1 MIYFGHLT
9 LNLYMNKLQ
18 TFYHVLGNNLLAGIT
33 NNLVWFALTF
43 WVYIETQS
51 VLATSWIAGTFAIA
65 GMFGGFIFGPIVD
78 RERKKSAMT
87 QSSIM
92 SLVAYSIGALIYFST
107 PAATWQEPFSPV
119 LWTLI
124 VVLMLGVV
132 ANNLRMIAQSTVVTM
147 LFDDNRDKANGL
159 VGASMGLSFAV
170 TSVFSGLIIG
180 FFGMG
185 TAIIVA
191 IIATLFALLHLMF
204 ITLPEK
210 EIVHLADKPKRIDIK
225 GAYILAAAIP
235 GLIGIIIFN
244 TFNNFLSG
252 VFMAL
257 MDPYGLSLV
266 SVQTWGL
273 LWGAVSLASIGGS
286 IYVSMRGVGKHPMRL
301 IMILNLIMW
310 GVCLIFPLQP
320 IVSLLLVGMLT
331 WMIFFPVIEAAEQT
345 VMQSVVPFEQQGRVF
360 GFAQSIESMAT
371 PITTF
376 LIGPL
381 AAFVFIPFMTT
392 GSGVELIGAWF
403 GTGADRG
410 MALVFIIAGVLGII
424 ATFIAWGS
432 RSYKL
437 LSGHYQST

>member
-1 MIYFGHLT
+1 
-9 LNLYMNKLQ
+9 MNKQ
-18 TFYHVLGNNLLAGIT
+18 RTFYHVLGNNLLAGIT

-43 WVYIETQS
+43 WVYIETES

-78 RERKKSAMT
+78 RERKKFAMM

-92 SLVAYSIGALIYFST
+92 SLMAYCVGALIYFSIPET
-107 PAATWQEPFSPV
+107 TWQEPFSPM
-119 LWTLI
+119 LWVLI

-132 ANNLRMIAQSTVVTM
+132 ANNLRMIAQSTIVTM
-147 LFDDNRDKANGL
+147 LFEENRDKANGL

-191 IIATLFALLHLMF
+191 IVATLIALLHLTF
-204 ITLPEK
+204 IALPEK
-210 EIVHLADKPKRIDIK
+210 EIVHLQDKPKRIDIK
-225 GAYILAAAIP
+225 GSYILAAAIP

-244 TFNNFLSG
+244 TFNNFLGG

-273 LWGAVSLASIGGS
+273 MWGAVSLASIGGS
-286 IYVSMRGVGKHPMRL
+286 IYVSMRGVGKRPMRL
-301 IMILNLIMW
+301 IMILNLVMW

-320 IVSLLLVGMLT
+320 LVSLLLVGMLT

-376 LIGPL
+376 MIGPL

-392 GSGVELIGAWF
+392 GSGVELIGSWF
-403 GTGADRG
+403 GVGANRG
-410 MALVFIIAGVLGII
+410 MALVFIVAGFLGII
-424 ATFIAWGS
+424 ATLLAWGS

-437 LSGHYQST
+437 LSGHYQSS

>member
-1 MIYFGHLT
+1 MQHK
-9 LNLYMNKLQ
+9 YMNNQ
-18 TFYHVLGNNLLAGIT
+18 ITFYHVLGNNLLAGIT

-43 WVYIETQS
+43 WVYLETES
-51 VLATSWIAGTFAIA
+51 VLATSWIAGTFAVA
-65 GMFGGFIFGPIVD
+65 GVFGGFIFGPIVD
-78 RERKKSAMT
+78 RERKKTALI

-92 SLVAYSIGALIYFST
+92 SLTAYCMGAFIYFSH
-107 PAATWQEPFSPV
+107 PESTWQEPFSFP

-124 VVLMLGVV
+124 IVLMLGVV
-132 ANNLRMIAQSTVVTM
+132 ANNLRMIAQSTIVTM
-147 LFDDNRDKANGL
+147 LFAENRDKANGL

-185 TAIIVA
+185 TAIVVAIVA
-191 IIATLFALLHLMF
+191 TLIALLHLTF
-204 ITLPEK
+204 ITLPEP
-210 EIVHLADKPKRIDIK
+210 EIIHLEDKPKRIDIK
-225 GAYILAAAIP
+225 GTYLLALAIP

-244 TFNNFLSG
+244 TFNNFLGG

-266 SVQTWGL
+266 SVEVWGL
-273 LWGAVSLASIGGS
+273 MWGIVSLASIGGS

-301 IMILNLIMW
+301 IMILNIVMW

-320 IVSLLLVGMLT
+320 MVSLLLVGMLT
-331 WMIFFPVIEAAEQT
+331 WMTFFPIIEAAEQT

-376 LIGPL
+376 MIGPI

-392 GSGVELIGAWF
+392 GSGALLIGDWF

-410 MALVFIIAGVLGII
+410 MALVFILAGFLGVI
-424 ATFIAWGS
+424 ATLIAWGS
-432 RSYKL
+432 RSYQL
-437 LSGHYQST
+437 LSNHYTAS

>member
-1 MIYFGHLT
+1 
-9 LNLYMNKLQ
+9 MNKQ
-18 TFYHVLGNNLLAGIT
+18 TTFYHILGNNLLAGIT

-65 GMFGGFIFGPIVD
+65 GVFGGFIFGPIVD
-78 RERKKSAMT
+78 RERKKSALI

-92 SLVAYSIGALIYFST
+92 SLIAYSIGALIYFSYPET
-107 PAATWQEPFSPV
+107 TWQEPFSPI

-132 ANNLRMIAQSTVVTM
+132 ANNLRMIAQSTIVTM

-159 VGASMGLSFAV
+159 VGASMGLSFAI

-185 TAIIVA
+185 TAIVVA
-191 IIATLFALLHLMF
+191 IIATLVALLHLVF
-204 ITLPEK
+204 IALPEK
-210 EIVHLADKPKRIDIK
+210 EIVHLEDKPKRIDIK
-225 GAYILAAAIP
+225 GSYILAAAVP

-244 TFNNFLSG
+244 TFNNFLGG

-273 LWGAVSLASIGGS
+273 LWGAVSVASIGGS

-301 IMILNLIMW
+301 IMILNIVMW
-310 GVCLIFPLQP
+310 AVCLIFPLQP
-320 IVSLLLVGMLT
+320 LVSLLLIGMLT

-360 GFAQSIESMAT
+360 GFAQSIENMAT
-371 PITTF
+371 PVTTF
-376 LIGPL
+376 MIGPI
-381 AAFVFIPFMTT
+381 ASFIFIPFMTT
-392 GSGVELIGAWF
+392 GSGAALIGNWF
-403 GTGADRG
+403 GAGADRG
-410 MALVFIIAGVLGII
+410 MALVFILAGFLGII
-424 ATFIAWGS
+424 ATLIAWGS

-437 LSGHYQST
+437 LSGHYQKA

>member
-1 MIYFGHLT
+1 MP
-9 LNLYMNKLQ
+9 KQ
-18 TFYHVLGNNLLAGIT
+18 TIFYHVLGNNLLAGIT

-51 VLATSWIAGTFAIA
+51 VLATSWIAGAFAIA
-65 GMFGGFIFGPIVD
+65 GVFGGFIFGPIVD
-78 RERKKSAMT
+78 RERKKSALV

-92 SLVAYSIGALIYFST
+92 SLVAYCIGALIYFSN
-107 PAATWQEPFSPV
+107 AESTWQEPFSPV

-132 ANNLRMIAQSTVVTM
+132 ANNLRMIAQSTIVTM

-191 IIATLFALLHLMF
+191 IVATLIALVHLTF

-210 EIVHLADKPKRIDIK
+210 EIIHLEDKPKRIDIK
-225 GAYILAAAIP
+225 GSYLLAAAVP

-244 TFNNFLSG
+244 TFNNFLGG

-266 SVQTWGL
+266 SVQTWGFM
-273 LWGAVSLASIGGS
+273 WGIVSLASIGGS

-301 IMILNLIMW
+301 IMILNLVMW
-310 GVCLIFPLQP
+310 GVCIIFPIQP
-320 IVSLLLVGMLT
+320 MVSLLIVGMLT
-331 WMIFFPVIEAAEQT
+331 WMIFFPIIEAAEQT
-345 VMQSVVPFEQQGRVF
+345 VMQAVVPFEQQGRVF

-371 PITTF
+371 PVTTF

-392 GSGVELIGAWF
+392 GSGVDIIGSWF
-403 GTGADRG
+403 GSGADRG
-410 MALVFIIAGVLGII
+410 MALVFILAGFLGII
-424 ATFIAWGS
+424 ATLLAWGS

-437 LSGHYQST
+437 LSSHYQST

>member
-1 MIYFGHLT
+1 
-9 LNLYMNKLQ
+9 MNHQ
-18 TFYHVLGNNLLAGIT
+18 TTFYHVLGNNLLAGIT

-43 WVYIETQS
+43 WVYIETES

-65 GMFGGFIFGPIVD
+65 GMFGGFVFGPIVD
-78 RERKKSAMT
+78 REHKKTALF
-87 QSSIM
+87 QSSLI
-92 SLVAYSIGALIYFST
+92 SLIAYIIGAAIYFT
-107 PAATWQEPFSPV
+107 HPEATWQEPFSPV

-132 ANNLRMIAQSTVVTM
+132 ANNLRMIAQSTIVTM
-147 LFDDNRDKANGL
+147 LFAENRDKANGL

-191 IIATLFALLHLMF
+191 ISATLLALLHLAF
-204 ITLPEK
+204 ISLPEK
-210 EIVHLADKPKRIDIK
+210 EIVHLEDKPKRIDIK
-225 GAYILAAAIP
+225 GSYFLAAAIP
-235 GLIGIIIFN
+235 GLIGIILFN
-244 TFNNFLSG
+244 TFNNFLGG

-266 SVQTWGL
+266 SVQAWGIMWGL
-273 LWGAVSLASIGGS
+273 VSLASIGGS
-286 IYVSMRGVGKHPMRL
+286 IYVSQRGVGHHPMRL
-301 IMILNLIMW
+301 IMILNMVMW
-310 GVCLIFPLQP
+310 GVCLIFPLQASVP
-320 IVSLLLVGMLT
+320 LLLVGMLT

-345 VMQSVVPFEQQGRVF
+345 VMQSAVPFEQQGRVF

-376 LIGPL
+376 LIGPI

-392 GSGVELIGAWF
+392 GAGVDLIGDWF
-403 GTGADRG
+403 GIGANRG
-410 MALVFIIAGVLGII
+410 MALVFILAGLLGMI
-424 ATFIAWGS
+424 ATLLAWGS
-432 RSYKL
+432 HSYRL
-437 LSGHYQST
+437 LSQHYAAAK

>member
-1 MIYFGHLT
+1 
-9 LNLYMNKLQ
+9 MNNQ
-18 TFYHVLGNNLLAGIT
+18 ITFYHILGNNLLAGIT

-65 GMFGGFIFGPIVD
+65 GVFGGFIFGPIVD
-78 RERKKSAMT
+78 RERKKSALL

-92 SLVAYSIGALIYFST
+92 SLIAYCVGALIYFST
-107 PAATWQEPFSPV
+107 PEATWQEPFSPV

-132 ANNLRMIAQSTVVTM
+132 ANNLRMIAQSTIVTM
-147 LFDDNRDKANGL
+147 LFAENRDKANGL

-185 TAIIVA
+185 TAIVVAIVA
-191 IIATLFALLHLMF
+191 TLVA
-204 ITLPEK
+204 
-210 EIVHLADKPKRIDIK
+210 IVHLLFISLPEPDIVHLTDKPKRIDIK
-225 GAYILAAAIP
+225 GTYVLAVAIP

-244 TFNNFLSG
+244 TFNNFLGG

-266 SVQTWGL
+266 SVEAWGL
-273 LWGAVSLASIGGS
+273 MWGLVSLASIAGS
-286 IYVSMRGVGKHPMRL
+286 VYVSMRGVGKKPMRL
-301 IMILNLIMW
+301 IMILNIVMW

-320 IVSLLLVGMLT
+320 MVSLLLIGMLT
-331 WMIFFPVIEAAEQT
+331 WMTFFPIIEAAEQT
-345 VMQSVVPFEQQGRVF
+345 VMQAVVPFEQQGRVF

-376 LIGPL
+376 MIGPI

-392 GSGVELIGAWF
+392 GSGAELIGGWF

-410 MALVFIIAGVLGII
+410 MALVFILAGLLGVI
-424 ATFIAWGS
+424 ATLIAWGS
-432 RSYKL
+432 RSYRL
-437 LSGHYQST
+437 LSSHYTAS

>member
-1 MIYFGHLT
+1 
-9 LNLYMNKLQ
+9 MNNQ
-18 TFYHVLGNNLLAGIT
+18 TTFYHVLGNNLLAGIT

-43 WVYIETQS
+43 WVYIETES

-78 RERKKSAMT
+78 RERKKTALV

-92 SLVAYSIGALIYFST
+92 SLIAYSIGALIYFSHGET
-107 PAATWQEPFSPV
+107 TWQEPFSLP

-132 ANNLRMIAQSTVVTM
+132 ANNLRMIAQSTIVTM
-147 LFDDNRDKANGL
+147 LFADNRDKANGL
-159 VGASMGLSFAV
+159 VGATTGLSFAV

-191 IIATLFALLHLMF
+191 VVATLIALVHLAF
-204 ITLPEK
+204 ITLPEP

-225 GAYILAAAIP
+225 GTYVLALAIP

-244 TFNNFLSG
+244 TFNNFLGG

-266 SVQTWGL
+266 SVEAWGL
-273 LWGAVSLASIGGS
+273 MWGLVSLASIGGS

-301 IMILNLIMW
+301 IMILNIVMW

-320 IVSLLLVGMLT
+320 MVSLLLFGMLT
-331 WMIFFPVIEAAEQT
+331 WMTFFPVIEAAEQT
-345 VMQSVVPFEQQGRVF
+345 VMQAVVPYEQQGRVF

-376 LIGPL
+376 MIGPI
-381 AAFVFIPFMTT
+381 AAFFFIPFMTT
-392 GSGVELIGAWF
+392 GSGVTLIGDWF

-410 MALVFIIAGVLGII
+410 MALVFMLAGLLGVI
-424 ATFIAWGS
+424 ATLIAWGS
-432 RSYKL
+432 RSYRL
-437 LSGHYQST
+437 LSRQYTSTKTADGTTVAK

>member
-1 MIYFGHLT
+1 MRP
-9 LNLYMNKLQ
+9 NMNNQ
-18 TFYHVLGNNLLAGIT
+18 ITFYHVLGNNLLAGIT

-51 VLATSWIAGTFAIA
+51 VLATSWIAGTFAVA
-65 GMFGGFIFGPIVD
+65 GVFGGFIFGPIVD
-78 RERKKSAMT
+78 RERKKTALI

-92 SLVAYSIGALIYFST
+92 SLSAYCVGALIYFST
-107 PAATWQEPFSPV
+107 PEATWQEPFSPV

-132 ANNLRMIAQSTVVTM
+132 ANNLRMIAQSTIVTM
-147 LFDDNRDKANGL
+147 LFAENRDKANGL

-185 TAIIVA
+185 IAILVA
-191 IIATLFALLHLMF
+191 ITATLVALLHLVF
-204 ITLPEK
+204 ISLPEK
-210 EIVHLADKPKRIDIK
+210 DIVHLEDKPKRIDIH
-225 GAYILAAAIP
+225 GSYLLAAAIP
-235 GLIGIIIFN
+235 GLLGIIIFN
-244 TFNNFLSG
+244 TFNNFLGG

-273 LWGAVSLASIGGS
+273 MWGLVSLASIGGS
-286 IYVSMRGVGKHPMRL
+286 IYVSMRGVGAHPMRL
-301 IMILNLIMW
+301 IMILNIVMW

-320 IVSLLLVGMLT
+320 MVSLLLIGMLT
-331 WMIFFPVIEAAEQT
+331 WMTFFPIIEAAEQT

-376 LIGPL
+376 MIGPI

-392 GSGVELIGAWF
+392 GSGITLIGDWF

-410 MALVFIIAGVLGII
+410 MALVFILAGLLGVI
-424 ATFIAWGS
+424 ATLIAWGS
-432 RSYKL
+432 HSYRE
-437 LSGHYQST
+437 LSRHYATS

>member
-1 MIYFGHLT
+1 
-9 LNLYMNKLQ
+9 MNKQ
-18 TFYHVLGNNLLAGIT
+18 RTFYHVLGNNLLAGIT

-43 WVYIETQS
+43 WVYIETES

-78 RERKKSAMT
+78 RERKKFAMM

-92 SLVAYSIGALIYFST
+92 SLMAYCVGALIYFSIPET
-107 PAATWQEPFSPV
+107 TWQEPFSPM
-119 LWTLI
+119 LWVLI

-132 ANNLRMIAQSTVVTM
+132 ANNLRMIAQSTIVTM
-147 LFDDNRDKANGL
+147 LFEENRDKANGL

-191 IIATLFALLHLMF
+191 IVATLIALLHLTF
-204 ITLPEK
+204 IALSEK
-210 EIVHLADKPKRIDIK
+210 EIVHLQDEPKRIDIK
-225 GAYILAAAIP
+225 GSYILAAAIP

-244 TFNNFLSG
+244 TFNNFLGG

-273 LWGAVSLASIGGS
+273 MWGAVSLASIGGS
-286 IYVSMRGVGKHPMRL
+286 IYVSMRGVGKRPMRL
-301 IMILNLIMW
+301 IMILNLVMW

-320 IVSLLLVGMLT
+320 LVSLLLVGMLT

-376 LIGPL
+376 MIGPL

-392 GSGVELIGAWF
+392 GSGVELIGSWF
-403 GTGADRG
+403 GVGANRG
-410 MALVFIIAGVLGII
+410 MALVFIVAGFLGII
-424 ATFIAWGS
+424 ATLLAWSS

-437 LSGHYQST
+437 LSGYYQSS

>member
-1 MIYFGHLT
+1 
-9 LNLYMNKLQ
+9 MNNQ
-18 TFYHVLGNNLLAGIT
+18 NTFYHVLANNLLAGIT

-43 WVYIETQS
+43 WVYIETES

-65 GMFGGFIFGPIVD
+65 GMFGGFVFGPIVD
-78 RERKKSAMT
+78 RERKKTALL

-92 SLVAYSIGALIYFST
+92 SLVAYCIGAVIYFTHS
-107 PAATWQEPFSPV
+107 ADAWQEPFSPV
-119 LWTLI
+119 LWILI

-132 ANNLRMIAQSTVVTM
+132 ANNLRMIAQSTIVTM
-147 LFDDNRDKANGL
+147 LFAENRDKANGL

-191 IIATLFALLHLMF
+191 ISATLLALLHLAF
-204 ITLPEK
+204 ISLPEK
-210 EIVHLADKPKRIDIK
+210 EIVHLEDKPKRIDIK
-225 GAYILAAAIP
+225 GSYLLAAVIP
-235 GLIGIIIFN
+235 GLIGIIMFN
-244 TFNNFLSG
+244 TFNNFLGG

-266 SVQTWGL
+266 SVQAWGIM
-273 LWGAVSLASIGGS
+273 WGVVSLASIGGS
-286 IYVSMRGVGKHPMRL
+286 IYVSMRGVGAHPMRL
-301 IMILNLIMW
+301 IMILNMVMW
-310 GVCLIFPLQP
+310 GVCLIFPLQASVP
-320 IVSLLLVGMLT
+320 LLLVGMLT

-345 VMQSVVPFEQQGRVF
+345 VMQSAVPFEQQGRVF

-376 LIGPL
+376 LIGPI

-392 GSGVELIGAWF
+392 GAGVDLIGDWF
-403 GTGADRG
+403 GTGANRG
-410 MALVFIIAGVLGII
+410 MALVFILAGLLGMI
-424 ATFIAWGS
+424 ATLLAWGS
-432 RSYKL
+432 HSYHL
-437 LSGHYQST
+437 LSTHYTTSKK

>member
-1 MIYFGHLT
+1 MFKKYATMLHI
-9 LNLYMNKLQ
+9 YMNKQ
-18 TFYHVLGNNLLAGIT
+18 TTFYHILGNNLLAGIT

-65 GMFGGFIFGPIVD
+65 GVFGGFIFGPIVD
-78 RERKKSAMT
+78 RERKKSALV

-92 SLVAYSIGALIYFST
+92 SLIAYCIGALIYFSH
-107 PAATWQEPFSPV
+107 PESTWQEPFSLP

-124 VVLMLGVV
+124 IVLMLGVV
-132 ANNLRMIAQSTVVTM
+132 ANNLRMIAQSTIVTM
-147 LFDDNRDKANGL
+147 LFTENRDKANGL
-159 VGASMGLSFAV
+159 VGATIGLSFAV

-191 IIATLFALLHLMF
+191 IVATLIALLHLTF
-204 ITLPEK
+204 ITLSEPE
-210 EIVHLADKPKRIDIK
+210 IIHLVDKPKRVDIK
-225 GAYILAAAIP
+225 GTYVLALAIP

-244 TFNNFLSG
+244 TFNNFLGG

-266 SVQTWGL
+266 SVEVWGL
-273 LWGAVSLASIGGS
+273 MWGLVSLAGIGGS
-286 IYVSMRGVGKHPMRL
+286 IYVSMRGVGKQPMRL
-301 IMILNLIMW
+301 IMILNLLIW
-310 GVCLIFPLQP
+310 STCFIFPIQP
-320 IVSLLLVGMLT
+320 LVSLLLIGMMT
-331 WMIFFPVIEAAEQT
+331 WMIFFPIIEAAEQT

-376 LIGPL
+376 MIGPI

-392 GSGVELIGAWF
+392 GSGVALIGDWF

-410 MALVFIIAGVLGII
+410 MALVFMCASILGVI
-424 ATFIAWGS
+424 ATLIAWGS
-432 RSYKL
+432 RSYRL
-437 LSGHYQST
+437 LNQHYQST